1 MANIRPMR
9 PDDLKAVEYV
19 CRMTA
24 GEVCRREPIIGNRV
38 AKMYSTYY
46 VRECFDTCFVLADDS
61 DKAVGYVLCEPDWR
75 RYHRIF
81 RKVDVPHIASLKKSD
96 GLKAWLFPV
105 PYMFFGSKY
114 PAHLHIDLLDEYQG
128 QGYGSKMIKMLL
140 DELKKRNIPG
150 VMLMASGENEGAIR
164 FYGRL
169 GFKMLIKTKATA
181 VMAIDL
187 K

>member
-1 MANIRPMR
+1 MASIRPMR
-9 PDDLKAVEYV
+9 PDDLIDVEYI

-24 GEVCRREPIIGNRV
+24 GNLCRRDPVAGNRV

-46 VRECFDTCFVLADDS
+46 VRECCDTCFVLADDS
-61 DKAVGYVLCEPDWR
+61 DKAVGYILCEPDCKRYR
-75 RYHRIF
+75 RIY
-81 RKVDVPHIASLKKSD
+81 RKTDVPHIASLRKSD
-96 GLKAWLFPV
+96 GVKAWFFPV